1 MKTMRTKTK
10 AGAGNNARPRR
21 KPRSN
26 NPGVPLFPEATKQ
39 GLIQWPTEK
48 QILDVSKKLAKISRR
63 GIRSEANGDYFYSGD
78 LAYQMHE
85 IILAT
90 AQLFERGQRLRR
102 KSNGKE
108 VKPRIAR
115 ITAN

>member
-1 MKTMRTKTK
+1 MKTTTAK
-10 AGAGNNARPRR
+10 ALVSPGNNARRRR
-21 KPRSN
+21 KPRFDN
-26 NPGVPLFPEATKQ
+26 TGVLMFPEPTN
-39 GLIQWPTEK
+39 LIQWPTEK
-48 QILDVSKKLAKISRR
+48 QILAVSKQLAKISRM

-102 KSNGKE
+102 KSNGD
-108 VKPRIAR
+108 
-115 ITAN
+115 